1 MSVVIEQLGLS
12 PSAREARATE
22 RARRRAV
29 DGLGGRTVWCIA
41 ALPERVSS
49 SEALRACLSTDEG
62 VAVACVELSGREP
75 RRRRPEPSARTRR
88 RDRDAYDEEIAGA
101 EALLS
106 AGIRADDVVVLHDA
120 STATLAPAL
129 RARGVHVVWRG
140 RAPDEDARAVMAS
153 CLRSIDAYL
162 TAWREPHG
170 VAIGHVAAMIPAS
183 SVVTTRDVA
192 RGYDALAW
200 ASALADVVQADR
212 DDTVGGTFRA
222 RPAVAAR

>member
-12 PSAREARATE
+12 PGARESRVTEWARD
-22 RARRRAV
+22 RAV

-62 VAVACVELSGREP
+62 VDVACVELSGREP
-75 RRRRPEPSARTRR
+75 RRARPESGPRARR

-106 AGIRADDVVVLHDA
+106 AGIRPDDVVVLHDA
-120 STATLAPAL
+120 RTATLAPAL

-140 RAPDEDARAVMAS
+140 RALDDAARAVMAS

-162 TAWREPHG
+162 TAWREPR
-170 VAIGHVAAMIPAS
+170 VPVGHVAALIPAS

-200 ASALADVVQADR
+200 ASALADVVQSDR